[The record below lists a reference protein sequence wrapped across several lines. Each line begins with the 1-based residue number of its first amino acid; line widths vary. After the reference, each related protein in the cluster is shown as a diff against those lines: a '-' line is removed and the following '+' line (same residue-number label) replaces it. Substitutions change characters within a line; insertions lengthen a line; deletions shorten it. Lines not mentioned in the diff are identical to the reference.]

1 MEKSDERSFEDPLG
15 GKDDSVK
22 YKKRA
27 AVASAKLGAAR
38 YTNRDKLVCLGH
50 GLDKSLQRSNM
61 TQVRKLHQV
70 PPAGA
75 GPGAK
80 GSSVYNLRSK
90 IPMTEGVRP
99 GAKSSSAYNPRSK
112 NQITEGAGPGAKSS
126 SAYNA
131 RSKNVKAE
139 GVGPGA
145 KSSSVY
151 SSKSKNPKP
160 EGVGPAVKSSS
171 VYSSRSKNPK
181 AEGVSP
187 AVKSSSVY
195 SLRSKYSKAEGAG
208 PGSKSSSVYN
218 LRSKN
223 PLIEGAPSYNMRSK
237 VQRTEDQN
245 ASINSQNRKTAKKDS
260 SNDSLVAMQKTR
272 KNHPLTSQHELFS
285 RQPIY
290 HIRWEDEDVAKGPLG
305 YSCMLC
311 NKDLSCGTDDDD
323 DDDDDDEYNDDIRYD
338 VDDEYYD
345 EYDLNPRLLPAVD
358 ILSCGHA
365 YHTDCFQKGTPKEQS
380 SDPQC
385 ILCHNTS

>member
-27 AVASAKLGAAR
+27 VVASAKLGAAR

-61 TQVRKLHQV
+61 TQV

-112 NQITEGAGPGAKSS
+112 NQITEG
-126 SAYNA
+126 
-131 RSKNVKAE
+131 
-139 GVGPGA
+139 
-145 KSSSVY
+145 
-151 SSKSKNPKP
+151 
-160 EGVGPAVKSSS
+160 VGPAVKSSS
-171 VYSSRSKNPK
+171 VYSSRSKN
-181 AEGVSP
+181 
-187 AVKSSSVY
+187 
-195 SLRSKYSKAEGAG
+195 SKAEGAG
-208 PGSKSSSVYN
+208 AGSKSSSVYN

-223 PLIEGAPSYNMRSK
+223 PLTEGAPSYNMRSK

-260 SNDSLVAMQKTR
+260 SNDSLVAMQKTKFSKKSTKPIKKIDTPKPLTASTANFNR

-290 HIRWEDEDVAKGPLG
+290 HIRWEDEDVTKGPLG

-311 NKDLSCGTDDDD
+311 NKDLSCGTE
-323 DDDDDDEYNDDIRYD
+323 DDDDDEYNDDIQYD

-365 YHTDCFQKGTPKEQS
+365 YHTDCFQKGTSKEQS

-385 ILCHNTS
+385 ILCYNTS